1 MGTRM
6 LDKAAQTLMN
16 ARSTV
21 ALAQTAATMKMA
33 TTPALAA
40 QIRTR
45 QEMATV
51 FQPRVASL
59 NPAIIG

>member
-1 MGTRM
+1 M
-6 LDKAAQTLMN
+6 LVKAVPMLMN

-33 TTPALAA
+33 TTLVHVA
-40 QIRTR
+40 QIRIKL
-45 QEMATV
+45 EMATV
-51 FQPRVASL
+51 SQLSVALL